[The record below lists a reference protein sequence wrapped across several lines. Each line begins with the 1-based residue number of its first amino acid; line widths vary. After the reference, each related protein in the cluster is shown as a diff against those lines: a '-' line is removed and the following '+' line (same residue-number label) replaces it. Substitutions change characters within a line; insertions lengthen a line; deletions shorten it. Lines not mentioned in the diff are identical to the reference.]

1 MKKTIQHEDLKSRY
15 RNDRTQMGQL
25 ETSKSS
31 QEQRI
36 QQCLSE
42 ISQLQTRLRE
52 TVNDLESIKSRFDA
66 EKSFNREIRTEN
78 MKLKEDLLKNSTE
91 SEGKDEQIR
100 DLRANIK
107 NYVTEVK
114 RIEDLLNSREKERG
128 ELLEQYKYL
137 SDEVDKSESYR
148 RQLESKLS
156 HLKLEIS
163 TRSAELK
170 ATESRLA
177 DMEQDLIELS
187 LANENYRSQILTLR
201 YEITNLTSQIEQEKS
216 SSEEPKKPTN
226 NIEEYPD
233 KDRL

>member
-1 MKKTIQHEDLKSRY
+1 
-15 RNDRTQMGQL
+15 MG
-25 ETSKSS
+25 
-31 QEQRI
+31 
-36 QQCLSE
+36 
-42 ISQLQTRLRE
+42 
-52 TVNDLESIKSRFDA
+52 
-66 EKSFNREIRTEN
+66 
-78 MKLKEDLLKNSTE
+78 
-91 SEGKDEQIR
+91 
-100 DLRANIK
+100 
-107 NYVTEVK
+107 
-114 RIEDLLNSREKERG
+114 
-128 ELLEQYKYL
+128 QYKYL

-148 RQLESKLS
+148 KQLESKLS